1 MACKFWSIIF
11 TKIYIF
17 YGAISDVKR
26 HIPVSRILKL
36 PHPRVL
42 SLLFLVR
49 FDLECPLITATILF
63 LQALRI
69 CCQDMFFGRSRT
81 SPTAFA
87 LTGTL
92 PSLQNGEKHNPL
104 HNAFRYTENT
114 AHRLNV
120 VEELFN
126 TKINQPLEKDVSN
139 EVRFLSIL
147 KLRTTLQTC
156 LYIKPII

>member
-1 MACKFWSIIF
+1 
-11 TKIYIF
+11 
-17 YGAISDVKR
+17 
-26 HIPVSRILKL
+26 
-36 PHPRVL
+36 
-42 SLLFLVR
+42 
-49 FDLECPLITATILF
+49 
-63 LQALRI
+63 
-69 CCQDMFFGRSRT
+69 MFFGRSRT

-139 EVRFLSIL
+139 EVRLFGFFSA
-147 KLRTTLQTC
+147 KLN
-156 LYIKPII
+156 